1 MTFIASLGTT
11 GCKHHKKKLFLALAA
26 GRSPAKLA
34 FCSSP
39 RSFIIWFVPV
49 TYSQYH
55 TKWSGAICP
64 DTDALNCYI
73 CKEGVISENS
83 SNNRKLKVGSKRG
96 RFAFYLHKWTPIC
109 PQKNNSEWKVSYA
122 SICTEGKLDCCRTSS
137 PQRHPHYLNSQ
148 EGHKEARRIGRLSKA
163 LRSPAITQGY
173 ITYLARSSFLQQLP
187 VHP

>member
-1 MTFIASLGTT
+1 M
-11 GCKHHKKKLFLALAA
+11 AA
-26 GRSPAKLA
+26 GRSAAKLA

-122 SICTEGKLDCCRTSS
+122 SICTEGNLYWRQTGLLQDFLPPTSS
-137 PQRHPHYLNSQ
+137 TLSQ
-148 EGHKEARRIGRLSKA
+148 LPRG
-163 LRSPAITQGY
+163 TQGSKKNRQVIKSTE
-173 ITYLARSSFLQQLP
+173 ITSYYTGLHHVPGKVKFPAAVASAPLSSNELQ
-187 VHP
+187 